1 MKFQLLVISIFLIL
15 AQSNAQYKNLVL
27 EGGGTRGIAYAGAIK
42 VLEDRKIVQQLD
54 NVAGTSA
61 GSIAAMMIAVGY
73 NAAEIDSVMR
83 SLKMQKFNDGRGGL
97 VGKVKRFSKE
107 FGVFKG
113 NKLDEWLS
121 SLIAYKTNNANLS
134 FAQLHEL
141 KLMDKKYKDL
151 YCTGTNISQQRIDI
165 FSVQHTPNMLVKTA
179 VHISCCIPLYFEP
192 VVIDSSYKL
201 IENPEKG
208 VKYNYYVDGGMM
220 SNYPINMFDTCIN
233 GTNPL
238 VCGEVKFN
246 SQTLGLKLERKKQI
260 DNYSENNT
268 NVAGFEIKNYKDYT
282 FALTNLMMETLN
294 RRYPNLENE
303 KGRTIYIN
311 QGSITA
317 KIKNISEIEKNQMFI
332 NGQEAV
338 MLFFESKK

>member
-1 MKFQLLVISIFLIL
+1 
-15 AQSNAQYKNLVL
+15 
-27 EGGGTRGIAYAGAIK
+27 
-42 VLEDRKIVQQLD
+42 
-54 NVAGTSA
+54 
-61 GSIAAMMIAVGY
+61 MMLAVGY

-83 SLKMQKFNDGRGGL
+83 SLKMEKFNDGRGGL

-141 KLMDKKYKDL
+141 KLKNRKYKDL
-151 YCTGTNISQQRIDI
+151 YCTGTNVSQQRIDI
-165 FSVQHTPNMLVKTA
+165 FSVEHTPNMLVKTA

-192 VVIDSSYKL
+192 VVIDSAYNL
-201 IENPEKG
+201 VQNPEKG
-208 VKYNYYVDGGMM
+208 VRYNYYVDGGMI
-220 SNYPINMFDTCIN
+220 SNYPINMFDTCVN

-260 DNYSENNT
+260 DNYSENKT
-268 NVAGFEIKNYKDYT
+268 NVADFDIKNYKDYT

-311 QGSITA
+311 QGNMTV
-317 KIKNISEIEKNQMFI
+317 KLKNISEAEKNQMFK
-332 NGQEAV
+332 NGVEAV
-338 MLFFESKK
+338 TLFFENKK